1 MDDAFLQEMAGGYPF
16 DEPAVVFGGAML
28 GNEVDTATR
37 IRLPLSM
44 VNRHGLVA
52 GATGTGKTK
61 TLQLMAGQ
69 LSDLGVPVFV
79 ADVKGDLTGVSQ
91 PGSADAPHVPDRCVS
106 LGWTFEGRGHPVE
119 LLSLSGA
126 LGAPVRAT
134 VHSFGP
140 LLLAKVLDLN
150 KTQTSVLS
158 MVFKYCDDQALPLL
172 DLDDLRTTLR
182 FLGSD
187 EGKPVLEE
195 YGGMSPSTVGVLLR
209 SLVDLEQQ
217 GAADFFGEPE
227 FDVADLLR
235 MTPDGTGVISLL
247 ELSDVMDRPRL
258 FSTFMLWML
267 AQVYAELP
275 EEGDLPKP
283 KLAFFF
289 DEAHLLFDDASDAL
303 MDQIELTARLIRSKG
318 VGVYFVTQAPTDV
331 PSSVLSQLGNRVQ
344 HALRAFTPEDETNLK
359 KTVRT
364 MPKTDHYDVAEVLTS
379 LGIGEAFVT
388 VLSPKGV
395 PTPLAAT
402 RLIPP
407 DSLMDAVDEATRQQL
422 LAAGALAAKYAH
434 DVDRESAHE
443 IINARLGIA
452 KESVGI
458 PAAPSGGVPLP
469 PPPSGAPTSTPS
481 AAAPTPTAMPAPKTK
496 APRKASAPSAKV
508 EPSAGDH
515 VKDIAT
521 GFAKDMLTTADG
533 RRTLRSVFGTLFGK
547 K

>member
-1 MDDAFLQEMAGGYPF
+1 MDEAFLQEMAEGYAF
-16 DEPAVVFGGAML
+16 EGDALVFGGAML
-28 GNEVDTATR
+28 GDEVDTTTR

-69 LSDLGVPVFV
+69 LSGLGVPVFV
-79 ADVKGDLTGVSQ
+79 ADVKGDLSGVSK
-91 PGSADAPHVPDRCVS
+91 PGTADAPHVAERCAS
-106 LGWTFEGRGHPVE
+106 LGWTFEGHEHPVE

-126 LGAPVRAT
+126 LGARVRAT

-140 LLLAKVLDLN
+140 ILLSKVLDLN

-172 DLDDLRTTLR
+172 DLADLRTTLK
-182 FLGSD
+182 FLSSD
-187 EGKPVLEE
+187 QGKPVLEE
-195 YGGMSPSTVGVLLR
+195 YGGMSPATVGVLLR

-217 GAADFFGEPE
+217 GAAGFFGEPE

-235 MTPDGTGVISLL
+235 VTPEGKGVISLL

-275 EEGDLPKP
+275 EAGDLPTP

-331 PSSVLSQLGNRVQ
+331 PSSVLSQLGNRIQ
-344 HALRAFTPEDETNLK
+344 HALRAFTPEDETNLR

-364 MPKTDHYDVAEVLTS
+364 MPKTEFYEVQEVLTS
-379 LGIGEAFVT
+379 LGIGEALIT

-402 RLIPP
+402 RLVPP
-407 DSLMDAVDEATRQQL
+407 DSLMQAVDEATLQEL
-422 LAAGALAAKYAH
+422 LGAGALGTKYAQ
-434 DVDRESAHE
+434 DIDRESAHE
-443 IINARLGIA
+443 IINARLGTA
-452 KESVGI
+452 KEAAGI
-458 PAAPSGGVPLP
+458 SPAPAGGVPLP
-469 PPPSGAPTSTPS
+469 PPPDAGPAT
-481 AAAPTPTAMPAPKTK
+481 AAPTAKSVPEPAVAKKK
-496 APRKASAPSAKV
+496 APATKKAGPST
-508 EPSAGDH
+508 GDQ

-521 GFAKDMLTTADG
+521 GFAKDMFTTADG
-533 RRTLRSVFGTLFGK
+533 RNTLRSVFGTLFGK

>member
-1 MDDAFLQEMAGGYPF
+1 MDDAFLQEMAGGYAF

-28 GNEVDTATR
+28 GDEVDTATR

-79 ADVKGDLTGVSQ
+79 ADVKGDLSGVSQ
-91 PGSADAPHVPDRCVS
+91 PGSADASHVPDRCAS
-106 LGWTFEGRGHPVE
+106 LGWTFEGHGHPVE

-126 LGAPVRAT
+126 LGARVRAT

-140 LLLAKVLDLN
+140 ILLAKVLDLN

-158 MVFKYCDDQALPLL
+158 MVFKYCDDQSLPLL

-217 GAADFFGEPE
+217 GAAGFFGEPE

-235 MTPDGTGVISLL
+235 VTPDGTGVISLL

-275 EEGDLPKP
+275 EEGDLPTP

-422 LAAGALAAKYAH
+422 LAAGALGAKYAQ
-434 DVDRESAHE
+434 DIDRESAHE
-443 IINARLGIA
+443 IINARLGVA

-469 PPPSGAPTSTPS
+469 PPPPGAAATSTPT
-481 AAAPTPTAMPAPKTK
+481 ATPTSKPK
-496 APRKASAPSAKV
+496 APGKAASAPKKA
-508 EPSAGDH
+508 EPSTGDQ